1 MTQYGNIELFI
12 DTRAA
17 ADIWIELHK
26 TIRESE
32 KLPKWVHPLEQE
44 PGPSTEDPLSVDER
58 QLYNALTRR
67 FIEGLNP

>member
-1 MTQYGNIELFI
+1 MTHMKSLELFL

-32 KLPKWVHPLEQE
+32 KLPKWIHPLEPE

-67 FIEGLNP
+67 FTGGLQK